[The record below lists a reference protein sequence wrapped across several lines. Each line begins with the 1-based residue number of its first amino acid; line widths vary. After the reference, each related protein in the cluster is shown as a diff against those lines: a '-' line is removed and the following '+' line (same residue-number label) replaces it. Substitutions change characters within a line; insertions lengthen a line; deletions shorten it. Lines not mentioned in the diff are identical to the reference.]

1 MLTTSPT
8 MRRRLRFSPVWLGVV
23 ATAVALPAP
32 AQQFPT
38 KPVRLIVPYAAGGG
52 NDTLSRAIGVKFVE
66 ATGQPLVVD
75 NRPGSGGV
83 IGSDL
88 VAKSAPDGYTLLM
101 GSSELAVSASLI
113 RNLPYDPQHDFTPV
127 ARVGET
133 SYMLVVHPALAVKSV
148 ADLVALAKA
157 RPGQLNYASGGAGSP
172 LNLAAELFKS
182 MTATNLVAV
191 QYKGGVPAITATLA
205 GETQVVFGSVTTT
218 LQFARSGR
226 LRALAVTSARRS
238 VLMPELPTIAES
250 GVPGYELANW
260 YGVLAP
266 ARISPAL
273 VTRLNTLLVKIM
285 ALPDLRE
292 RVLQNQ
298 GIEALTQTPEQ
309 FSAAFKSEVEKWR
322 RLVQETGLRVE

>member
-1 MLTTSPT
+1 ML
-8 MRRRLRFSPVWLGVV
+8 RRFTFVLIATFAV
-23 ATAVALPAP
+23 ATAAS
-32 AQQFPT
+32 AQTWPS
-38 KPVRLIVPYAAGGG
+38 KVVRMVTGSAAGGG
-52 NDTLSRAIGVKFVE
+52 ADINGRPIAQRMSEIVKQQFVI
-66 ATGQPLVVD
+66 D
-75 NRPGSGGV
+75 NRPGAAGLLANE
-83 IGSDL
+83 L